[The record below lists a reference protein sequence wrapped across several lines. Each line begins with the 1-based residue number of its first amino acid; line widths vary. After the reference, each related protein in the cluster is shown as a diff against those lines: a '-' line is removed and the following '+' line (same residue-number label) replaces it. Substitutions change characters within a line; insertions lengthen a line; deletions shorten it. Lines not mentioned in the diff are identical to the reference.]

1 MLRVGDLRAVLLDEL
16 AQALAD
22 RMFVLMDDRIGRVVL
37 GQLGGGVEVG
47 AAAGDGLRVLLTLAL
62 GQSIGGSVLGSLMSM
77 SGAGTAFAAAAAA
90 AALSALLPPSRLV
103 SARTE
108 EMNVL
113 TQEQIRAHAERRSS
127 S

>member
-1 MLRVGDLRAVLLDEL
+1 
-16 AQALAD
+16 
-22 RMFVLMDDRIGRVVL
+22 
-37 GQLGGGVEVG
+37 
-47 AAAGDGLRVLLTLAL
+47 
-62 GQSIGGSVLGSLMSM
+62 MSM

>member
-1 MLRVGDLRAVLLDEL
+1 MGGHLGLRS
-16 AQALAD
+16 
-22 RMFVLMDDRIGRVVL
+22 GR
-37 GQLGGGVEVG
+37 
-47 AAAGDGLRVLLTLAL
+47 AAATYHHQPAAGVGLSFLTLAL

>member
-1 MLRVGDLRAVLLDEL
+1 MGGY
-16 AQALAD
+16 
-22 RMFVLMDDRIGRVVL
+22 RIG
-37 GQLGGGVEVG
+37 
-47 AAAGDGLRVLLTLAL
+47 LRW
-62 GQSIGGSVLGSLMSM
+62 SM
-77 SGAGTAFAAAAAA
+77 SGARTAFAAAAAA

-108 EMNVL
+108 EMNVP